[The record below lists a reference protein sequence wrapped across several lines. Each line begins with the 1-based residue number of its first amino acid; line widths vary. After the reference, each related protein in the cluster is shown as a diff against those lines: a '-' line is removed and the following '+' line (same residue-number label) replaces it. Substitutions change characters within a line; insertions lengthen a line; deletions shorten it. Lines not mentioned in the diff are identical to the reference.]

1 MTQLFY
7 MIFLELIWKKRIW
20 PVLYDPNTLP
30 LHYIFDF
37 KESIL
42 NLCIMPKYSTSLDTL
57 IRRSEFLADREGLIS
72 IHRWLKNSAKGL
84 HYFYYKGFVHLDVKW
99 DSMLMSDEDTVVF
112 CNFSAINLKN
122 KRINLANFIQTSFIC
137 LICLI

>member
-1 MTQLFY
+1 MLISAMTQLFY

-20 PVLYDPNTLP
+20 SVLYDPNTLP

-84 HYFYYKGFVHLDVKW
+84 HYFYYKGFVHL
-99 DSMLMSDEDTVVF
+99 
-112 CNFSAINLKN
+112 
-122 KRINLANFIQTSFIC
+122 KRVSLASIRTIQTPFDLYC
-137 LICLI
+137 MFH